1 MSVED
6 ITPFVMSIFVPAVN
20 AACAFASVYWV
31 MVEDIALLPSIDIPV
46 PAVYSVLVSVED
58 ITPFVMSMLVPAV
71 SLSVKS
77 LYDPELATVDSP
89 KTFLAEA
96 ASAAVITPTIGA
108 VDEPVPPFSTG
119 RIPSTSSVK
128 STLFT
133 IISLLL
139 IVR

>member
-1 MSVED
+1 
-6 ITPFVMSIFVPAVN
+6 
-20 AACAFASVYWV
+20 
-31 MVEDIALLPSIDIPV
+31 MVEDMALFPSIAIPV

-58 ITPFVMSMLVPAV
+58 ITPSVISMLVPAV
-71 SLSVKS
+71 SLSIKS

-119 RIPSTSSVK
+119 RIPATSSVK
-128 STLFT
+128 STLLT
-133 IISLLL
+133 VISLLL

>member
-1 MSVED
+1 
-6 ITPFVMSIFVPAVN
+6 
-20 AACAFASVYWV
+20 
-31 MVEDIALLPSIDIPV
+31 MVEDIELFPSIAIPV

-58 ITPFVMSMLVPAV
+58 ITPSVISMLVPAV

-77 LYDPELATVDSP
+77 LYEPVFATVDSS

-119 RIPSTSSVK
+119 RIPATSSVK
-128 STLFT
+128 STLLT
-133 IISLLL
+133 VNSLLL
-139 IVR
+139 IER

>member
-1 MSVED
+1 M
-6 ITPFVMSIFVPAVN
+6 
-20 AACAFASVYWV
+20 
-31 MVEDIALLPSIDIPV
+31 
-46 PAVYSVLVSVED
+46 ED

-96 ASAAVITPTIGA
+96 ASAAVITPTMGA

-119 RIPSTSSVK
+119 RTPSTSSFK
-128 STLFT
+128 STLLT
-133 IISLLL
+133 VISLLL

>member
-1 MSVED
+1 
-6 ITPFVMSIFVPAVN
+6 
-20 AACAFASVYWV
+20 
-31 MVEDIALLPSIDIPV
+31 MVEDIELFASIDIPV
-46 PAVYSVLVSVED
+46 PAVYSVLVAEED
-58 ITPFVMSMLVPAV
+58 ITPLVISMFVPAV

-77 LYDPELATVDSP
+77 LYDPVLATLDSP

-119 RIPSTSSVK
+119 RIPATSSVK

-133 IISLLL
+133 VNSLLL
-139 IVR
+139 IER

>member
-1 MSVED
+1 M
-6 ITPFVMSIFVPAVN
+6 
-20 AACAFASVYWV
+20 
-31 MVEDIALLPSIDIPV
+31 ALFPSIDIPV

-58 ITPFVMSMLVPAV
+58 ITPLVISILVPAV
-71 SLSVKS
+71 SLSLKS
-77 LYDPELATVDSP
+77 LYDPELATVDRP

-108 VDEPVPPFSTG
+108 VDEPVPPFPIG
-119 RIPSTSSVK
+119 NIPTTSSVK

-133 IISLLL
+133 VISLLL